1 MIRRNSCRSRSTGF
15 QPVCLPASHRARGCP
30 CPSPDARY
38 AHAIFAPSPPSRRRL
53 RLTVA
58 GHSPGS
64 LHAGLR
70 SLDAALAFAIVAALG
85 QQRRLPGT
93 GSPSLPTVA
102 QVFNLCAFPLRIAPL
117 AAPRS
122 TGCQPVCLSYAQ
134 GFNLCASR
142 LRVAVGVVQWAVE
155 VVRRH
160 PVAVGAEQPGSRT
173 PSSASMRLAPAR
185 GPRVAPRTTLATRRS
200 SAACDHDP
208 RIGGM
213 VVAAAPV

>member
-1 MIRRNSCRSRSTGF
+1 MLPPLRHPGCASEATPPPGHGQPLAAHRSTGF
-15 QPVCLPASHRARGCP
+15 QPVCLPASHR
-30 CPSPDARY
+30 

-93 GSPSLPTVA
+93 GSPSLPPVA
-102 QVFNLCAFPLRIAPL
+102 QV
-117 AAPRS
+117 
-122 TGCQPVCLSYAQ
+122 V
-134 GFNLCASR
+134 NLCASR
-142 LRVAVGVVQWAVE
+142 MHRFSTCVHLGFASRSVLSSEPLKSSGGMFESACRTPYFAI
-155 VVRRH
+155 
-160 PVAVGAEQPGSRT
+160 GAEQPGSRT

-185 GPRVAPRTTLATRRS
+185 GPRVAPRTTPSPTIARLPAIMI
-200 SAACDHDP
+200 P
-208 RIGGM
+208 GFGGM